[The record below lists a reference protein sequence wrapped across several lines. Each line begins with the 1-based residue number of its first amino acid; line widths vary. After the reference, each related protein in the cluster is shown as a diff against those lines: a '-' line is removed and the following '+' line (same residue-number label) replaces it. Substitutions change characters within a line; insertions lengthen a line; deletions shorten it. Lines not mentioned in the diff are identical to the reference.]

1 MSKIIP
7 GEFNFHNPEQEE
19 TSPQINSSLGTWS
32 EQDITLLSNNGR
44 IDRTFF
50 PAEFGND
57 IKIGHRFKI
66 TGINGEKLLAKAVKL
81 ETVNTEDGD
90 GLKITFE
97 LIGD

>member
-1 MSKIIP
+1 MSKIQP
-7 GEFNFHNPEQEE
+7 GEFNFQNPEQEV
-19 TSPQINSSLGTWS
+19 TSPHIDSSLGTWS

-50 PAEFGND
+50 PAVFGND
-57 IKIGHRFKI
+57 IKIGHRFQI
-66 TGINGEKLLAKAVKL
+66 TGITGEKLLAQATKL
-81 ETVNTEDGD
+81 EKVQTEDGE